1 MSFDYTKTILSDIKS
16 MLSVEY
22 GDSFDKEILLF
33 INSAVMEVYQLGCCT
48 YQNEVTEDTT
58 WGDILSTDDMKMSV
72 SFLDFINN
80 LIKTPSL
87 LITTILFDP
96 PTSGFYTT
104 ALEKELDE
112 LKYRLIV
119 QVEGTLTESEY
130 IDKAGEPFIYDN
142 E

>member
-16 MLSVEY
+16 MLSIEY

-48 YQNEVTEDTT
+48 YQNEVTEDTA

-72 SFLDFINN
+72 SFVKKYIYIRTKL
-80 LIKTPSL
+80 S
-87 LITTILFDP
+87 FDP

-130 IDKAGEPFIYDN
+130 INKAGEPFIYDN
-142 E
+142 D

>member
-16 MLSVEY
+16 MLSIEY

-58 WGDILSTDDMKMSV
+58 WDDILLTDDMKMSV
-72 SFLDFINN
+72 SFVKKYIYIRTKL
-80 LIKTPSL
+80 S
-87 LITTILFDP
+87 FDP

-119 QVEGTLTESEY
+119 QIEGTLTESEY
-130 IDKAGEPFIYDN
+130 INKAGEPFIYDN

>member
-58 WGDILSTDDMKMSV
+58 WGDILSNDDMKMSV
-72 SFLDFINN
+72 SFVKKYIYIRTKL
-80 LIKTPSL
+80 S
-87 LITTILFDP
+87 FDP

-130 IDKAGEPFIYDN
+130 INKAGEPFIYDN

>member
-16 MLSVEY
+16 MLSIEY

-72 SFLDFINN
+72 SFVKKYIYIRTKL
-80 LIKTPSL
+80 S
-87 LITTILFDP
+87 FDP

-130 IDKAGEPFIYDN
+130 INKAGEPFIYDN

>member
-72 SFLDFINN
+72 SFVKKYIYIRTKL
-80 LIKTPSL
+80 S
-87 LITTILFDP
+87 FDP
-96 PTSGFYTT
+96 PTSGFHTT

-130 IDKAGEPFIYDN
+130 INKAGEPFIYDN

>member
-16 MLSVEY
+16 MLSIEY

-72 SFLDFINN
+72 SFVKKYIYIRTKL
-80 LIKTPSL
+80 S
-87 LITTILFDP
+87 FDP
-96 PTSGFYTT
+96 PTGGFYTT

-130 IDKAGEPFIYDN
+130 INKAGEPFIYDN

>member
-48 YQNEVTEDTT
+48 HQNEVTEDTT

-72 SFLDFINN
+72 SFVKKYIYIRTKL
-80 LIKTPSL
+80 S
-87 LITTILFDP
+87 FDP

-119 QVEGTLTESEY
+119 QAEGTLTESEY
-130 IDKAGEPFIYDN
+130 INKAGEPFIYDN
-142 E
+142 D

>member
-58 WGDILSTDDMKMSV
+58 WDDILSTDDMKMSV
-72 SFLDFINN
+72 SFVKKYIYIRTKL
-80 LIKTPSL
+80 S
-87 LITTILFDP
+87 FDP

-130 IDKAGEPFIYDN
+130 INKAGEPFIYDN